1 MSQLRYSFT
10 LRLHALIPYV
20 FTIYGTPHTVVQPCS
35 HQSHTQDTLFC
46 CRNAFSWTLVCQTG
60 SLYLKRQYN
69 YGETTTIV
77 NSKHLLCYEYTVSIS
92 RQKNHKPKNH
102 KYLKITNRK
111 IENLKIKKRKIQKL
125 KKVFSWVSRM
135 GFRTMYSY
143 HRETFFSWSLKYWY
157 IIDIYHTTILTLNQI
172 IFIIDHFML
181 IY

>member
-1 MSQLRYSFT
+1 MFQLRYSFT

-20 FTIYGTPHTVVQPCS
+20 FTIYGTPHTVVRPCS
-35 HQSHTQDTLFC
+35 DQSQDTLFC

-77 NSKHLLCYEYTVSIS
+77 NCKHLPCYEYTVSIS
-92 RQKNHKPKNH
+92 RQKNHEPKNH
-102 KYLKITNRK
+102 KSKNNESKNREL
-111 IENLKIKKRKIQKL
+111 ENKEPKNTKVKN
-125 KKVFSWVSRM
+125 VFSWVSRL
-135 GFRTMYSY
+135 GFPTMHSY

-157 IIDIYHTTILTLNQI
+157 VIDIYHTTILTLNQI